1 VLLLGT
7 TITVDGITV
16 FPDHADPNQ
25 FWCLI
30 GPVALAQQ
38 PGVDQPVF
46 TLITFRPAAV
56 QAGVQGGG
64 FLMFQTAL
72 TLAAD
77 TRQRIMD
84 AISALAP
91 GEARLSQA
99 TFDDGTVRCVALNV
113 EGSGGTVANPAPPG
127 TFDAV
132 EEILGASVPSLEGDN
147 DAIFSLVL
155 SQQGAIILKSA
166 FEQGAQPIGVIYD
179 LTFTGIR
186 PALDVKITADL
197 KRVYDAFSASLSA
210 TIYYV
215 QVGVEAMLERLQ
227 QDGAIQIEVIT
238 FSDDADLEQKKEW
251 ALDFFRDK
259 LLTEWFTPSLSPV
272 AQASSGTAVPG
283 STNPKPFPGRP
294 GTPGTPPP
302 APPSKPSAS
311 PKPPGQ
317 SPPAPASPAAS
328 PPAAPASP
336 AASPPAA
343 PASPAAPP
351 PAAPASPAAPP
362 PSPPAGKPGAPG
374 QAGGGGSQSKLP
386 APVASAP
393 VSLKLRFVDQ
403 QELKTIVY
411 TYHEQEAVKRRYA
424 PQGFFGI
431 MGAALDAS
439 HFVDVDLNDP
449 FFQQLSIE
457 IAPPLR
463 PDAIGLIDS
472 HISID
477 YVDSADSTNRHSA
490 DLTFAAADTVSKT
503 ESFFLT
509 PSLDLTYAY
518 NLTYNFDPGS
528 DWLARD
534 NSYTLPPA
542 TQAARYLRLDPRT
555 SLGFLQIKVVPGTID
570 KALITQVDVHLHYE
584 DPNGW
589 SQDTTLIVT
598 PGGATQLWKLRT
610 SNPAATSFQYSLLHH
625 LADGS
630 TRPGDPQTVT
640 TTVPTVLVND
650 PFPDYLQLV
659 FIPLFDATVR
669 EVFIDITYDDP
680 ANTYHRTERLIMT
693 GATPTDQ
700 SIRLAL
706 IDPTLTTYTYQFTFV
721 TTDNHI
727 TQKAPVT
734 TTETIIGVAP

>member
-1 VLLLGT
+1 MLLLGT

-16 FPDHADPNQ
+16 FPDHADPNL
-25 FWCLI
+25 FWYLQ

-56 QAGVQGGG
+56 EAGVQGGG

-84 AISALAP
+84 AIGALAP

-113 EGSGGTVANPAPPG
+113 QGSGGTVANPAPPG

-132 EEILGASVPSLEGDN
+132 EEILGASVPSLDGDN

-227 QDGAIQIEVIT
+227 QEGAIQIEVIT

-272 AQASSGTAVPG
+272 PQASSGTAVPG

-302 APPSKPSAS
+302 VPPSKPSAS
-311 PKPPGQ
+311 PTSPGQ
-317 SPPAPASPAAS
+317 SP
-328 PPAAPASP
+328 
-336 AASPPAA
+336 
-343 PASPAAPP
+343 PP
-351 PAAPASPAAPP
+351 PAAPAGSPPSPPAGKPTAPGVSP

-374 QAGGGGSQSKLP
+374 QAGGGSQGKLP
-386 APVASAP
+386 AQVAAAP

-403 QELKTIVY
+403 QELKTVVY

-431 MGAALDAS
+431 MGASLDAS

-463 PDAIGLIDS
+463 PDAIGLVDS
-472 HISID
+472 HISVN
-477 YVDSADSTNRHSA
+477 YVDSADSANRHSA
-490 DLTFAAADTVSKT
+490 DLTFAAADTASETV
-503 ESFFLT
+503 SFFLT

-542 TQAARYLRLDPRT
+542 TQAARYVRLDPRT
-555 SLGFLQIKVVPGTID
+555 NLGFLQIQIVPGTID
-570 KALITQVDVHLHYE
+570 KALITQTDVHLHYE

-589 SQDTTLIVT
+589 SQDTTLFVT

-610 SNPAATSFQYSLLHH
+610 SDPAATSFQYSLLHH

-630 TRPGDPQTVT
+630 TRPGDPPTVT

-650 PFPDYLQLV
+650 PFPDYLELV

-669 EVFIDITYDDP
+669 EVFIDVTYDDS
-680 ANTYHRTERLIMT
+680 ANNYHRTERLIMT
-693 GATPTDQ
+693 GTTSTDQ

-706 IDPTLTTYTYQFTFV
+706 VNPALTTYTYQFTFV

-727 TQKAPVT
+727 TQQQPVS

>member
-1 VLLLGT
+1 MLLLGT

-16 FPDHADPNQ
+16 FPDHADPNG
-25 FWCLI
+25 FWYLP
-30 GPVALAQQ
+30 GPAALAQQ
-38 PGVDQPVF
+38 PGTDQPVF

-56 QAGVQGGG
+56 QAGVKGGG

-91 GEARLSQA
+91 GEASLSQA

-113 EGSGGTVANPAPPG
+113 QGSGGTVANPAPPG

-155 SQQGAIILKSA
+155 SQEGAVILKSA
-166 FEQGAQPIGVIYD
+166 FQQGAQPIGVIYD

-238 FSDDADLEQKKEW
+238 FSDDADLAQKKEW

-259 LLTEWFTPSLSPV
+259 LLTEWFTPSLAPV
-272 AQASSGTAVPG
+272 PQPSSGTAVPG
-283 STNPKPFPGRP
+283 SANPKPFPGRP

-302 APPSKPSAS
+302 ATPTS
-311 PKPPGQ
+311 PHSPT
-317 SPPAPASPAAS
+317 PPAPPTPPPTSPAPS
-328 PPAAPASP
+328 PP
-336 AASPPAA
+336 PPAG
-343 PASPAAPP
+343 SPAAPG
-351 PAAPASPAAPP
+351 SPAA
-362 PSPPAGKPGAPG
+362 GGG
-374 QAGGGGSQSKLP
+374 AGGGGNPGKLP
-386 APVASAP
+386 APVAAAP

-431 MGAALDAS
+431 MGAALDPS

-463 PDAIGLIDS
+463 SDAIGLIDS

-490 DLTFAAADTVSKT
+490 DFTFAAADTASKT
-503 ESFFLT
+503 ASFFLT
-509 PSLDLTYAY
+509 PSLDLSYTY

-542 TQAARYLRLDPRT
+542 PQAARYLRLDPRT
-555 SLGFLQIKVVPGTID
+555 GLGFLQIKVVPGTID
-570 KALITQVDVHLHYE
+570 HALITQTDVHLHYQ

-610 SNPAATSFQYSLLHH
+610 SDPAATSFQYSLLHH

-680 ANTYHRTERLIMT
+680 ANTYHRTERLVMT
-693 GATPTDQ
+693 GATRTDQ

-706 IDPTLTTYTYQFTFV
+706 IDPALTTYTYQFTFV
-721 TTDNHI
+721 TIDNHI